1 MPLFDNAGRLAQ
13 DRCAIDQRDLANRNA
28 SSYVLTN
35 HRPRPDRSS
44 ELLSELKQQHRN
56 LHAWDGYGWN
66 VARVDDDS
74 RMRLSSVVTR
84 GKARMQ
90 LNSRVFAAAPD
101 LRLAAADPCL
111 DGCDDSED
119 EMGLEDG
126 GVPTRGCGSKAQISE
141 TDFDRFDPGY
151 CPPGLDNIVPCWALG
166 GAMSRDI
173 SRSKKF
179 QRLITGQGN
188 AKAARRAERRAR
200 EGAPAPEDAAHDRWR
215 CVASG
220 LPKQLCTTFSTFSL
234 GDAGGAS
241 PPAGPEQ
248 KLDQNPVGVLARI

>member
-13 DRCAIDQRDLANRNA
+13 DRCAVDQRDLANRNA

-74 RMRLSSVVTR
+74 RMRLSSVVTH

-111 DGCDDSED
+111 GCDDSED
-119 EMGLEDG
+119 EDELGLEDG
-126 GVPTRGCGSKAQISE
+126 GAPTRGCGSKAQISE

-151 CPPGLDNIVPCWALG
+151 CPPGLDNIIPCWALG

-179 QRLITGQGN
+179 QRLITGRGQ

-200 EGAPAPEDAAHDRWR
+200 EGVRAPEGGGGDAAHDRWLR
-215 CVASG
+215 VASG
-220 LPKQLCTTFSTFSL
+220 LTFSL

-248 KLDQNPVGVLARI
+248 KLDQNPVGVLAYI